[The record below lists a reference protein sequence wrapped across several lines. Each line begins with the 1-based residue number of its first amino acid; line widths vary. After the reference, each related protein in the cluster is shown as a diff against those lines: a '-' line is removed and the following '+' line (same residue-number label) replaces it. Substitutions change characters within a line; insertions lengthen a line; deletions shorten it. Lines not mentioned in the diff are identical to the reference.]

1 MARKVIRLSN
11 TTRGRLLPLI
21 QSEVAIL
28 RGLKHKHIIHVVST
42 YEITSSPRHF
52 GILLSPVGDE
62 DLSHYLERVGE
73 NSFLEEDLN
82 RLRTW
87 PYCLASAVAYIH
99 SQSIRYKYI
108 KPSNIICKGDE
119 VLLTDFGSAH
129 QFSAGLTSST
139 EGYPEGVTK
148 MYCAPEVIAL
158 DRRGRPADIYAL
170 GCVFAEVFTVA
181 GGRRIE
187 DFYDFRSEAVPNEP
201 DRMTLVYHATA
212 HKLEAWF
219 AMKDE
224 TSSFSLIS
232 QMIADDPK
240 ARPTAG
246 DLKM

>member
-1 MARKVIRLSN
+1 MALPKDTARKESNSIRAEAANPPDSSGDPVSHTEPTDVEYFCYEIKFTHTEYQSSKAVPFMTVKQLGHGSLGSVDIVLRYSDDLGPLMARKVIRLPN

-21 QSEVAIL
+21 QNEVAIL

-73 NSFLEEDLN
+73 NSFPEEDLN

-87 PYCLASAVAYIH
+87 PYCLTFAMAYIH
-99 SQSIRYKYI
+99 SQSIRHKDI

-139 EGYPEGVTK
+139 EGYLAGVTK
-148 MYCAPEVIAL
+148 IYCTPEVIAL
-158 DRRGRPADIYAL
+158 DRRG
-170 GCVFAEVFTVA
+170 
-181 GGRRIE
+181 
-187 DFYDFRSEAVPNEP
+187 
-201 DRMTLVYHATA
+201 
-212 HKLEAWF
+212 
-219 AMKDE
+219 
-224 TSSFSLIS
+224 
-232 QMIADDPK
+232 
-240 ARPTAG
+240 
-246 DLKM
+246 